1 MAEDTSLQPAKFKQQ
16 SVFLYIS
23 DIPVQ
28 LCNAYTFIYIYIY
41 IFIYSDRNSSSYQLN
56 INGKDFII
64 QSNYQKVHLRHQ

>member
-41 IFIYSDRNSSSYQLN
+41 IYSYIAIETVAVIS
-56 INGKDFII
+56 
-64 QSNYQKVHLRHQ
+64 